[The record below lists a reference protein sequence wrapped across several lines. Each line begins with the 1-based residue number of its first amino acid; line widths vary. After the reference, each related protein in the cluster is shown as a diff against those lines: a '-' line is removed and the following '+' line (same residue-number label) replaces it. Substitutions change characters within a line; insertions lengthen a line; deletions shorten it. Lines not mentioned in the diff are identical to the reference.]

1 MSRTQRGRALSR
13 LRRSPGTPAGRPS
26 GGPHN
31 DIDLKGYCERSEA
44 ISAYRLLPLL
54 LAALLFA
61 AAPGWAGENDTG
73 QKLPRFVSLRSD
85 QVNLRVGP
93 GENYPIDWVLTRKE
107 MPVEIT
113 KEFENWRMI
122 RDWQGTE
129 GWVHERMLT
138 GKRAV
143 VIKGGIRTL
152 HRQPDVASPAVTRAE
167 PGVVAKLLE
176 CRADWCRID
185 AADHTGWA
193 QRGDLWGVYP
203 DEVVQ

>member
-1 MSRTQRGRALSR
+1 MSRRQAR
-13 LRRSPGTPAGRPS
+13 LWFASCLLGVLAAAVVVTAPPAAAA
-26 GGPHN
+26 
-31 DIDLKGYCERSEA
+31 ESEA
-44 ISAYRLLPLL
+44 
-54 LAALLFA
+54 
-61 AAPGWAGENDTG
+61 G

-93 GENYPIDWVLTRKE
+93 GENYPIEWVLTRKE
-107 MPVEIT
+107 MPVEIV

-143 VIKGGIRTL
+143 VVKGGIRTL
-152 HRQPDVASPAVTRAE
+152 HRQPDPASPAVARAQ
-167 PGVVAKLLE
+167 PGVIARLLE
-176 CRADWCRID
+176 CRSDWCRID
-185 AADHTGWA
+185 AADHAGWV

-203 DEVVQ
+203 DEIVQ

>member
-1 MSRTQRGRALSR
+1 MA
-13 LRRSPGTPAGRPS
+13 
-26 GGPHN
+26 
-31 DIDLKGYCERSEA
+31 
-44 ISAYRLLPLL
+44 RLLGVLMGAFVI
-54 LAALLFA
+54 AAPPGA
-61 AAPGWAGENDTG
+61 AAEGEVG

-93 GENYPIDWVLTRKE
+93 GENYPIEWVLTRKE
-107 MPVEIT
+107 MPVEIV

-143 VIKGGIRTL
+143 VVKGGIRTL
-152 HRQPDVASPAVTRAE
+152 HRQPDPASPAVARAQS
-167 PGVVAKLLE
+167 GVIARLLE

-185 AADHTGWA
+185 AADHVGWV

-203 DEVVQ
+203 DEIVQ

>member
-1 MSRTQRGRALSR
+1 
-13 LRRSPGTPAGRPS
+13 
-26 GGPHN
+26 
-31 DIDLKGYCERSEA
+31 
-44 ISAYRLLPLL
+44 
-54 LAALLFA
+54 LFA
-61 AAPGWAGENDTG
+61 ACLFVAPVATAAENDTG

-93 GENYPIDWVLTRKE
+93 GENYPIQWVLTRKE

-152 HRQPDVASPAVTRAE
+152 HRQPDVAAPPVARAE
-167 PGVVAKLLE
+167 PGVIAKLLE
-176 CRADWCRID
+176 CRADWCRVD
-185 AADHTGWA
+185 AADHTGWV

-203 DEVVQ
+203 GEVLQ

>member
-1 MSRTQRGRALSR
+1 MSRRQAR
-13 LRRSPGTPAGRPS
+13 LRFAACLLGVLAAAFVVPSPPAAAA
-26 GGPHN
+26 
-31 DIDLKGYCERSEA
+31 ESEA
-44 ISAYRLLPLL
+44 
-54 LAALLFA
+54 
-61 AAPGWAGENDTG
+61 G

-93 GENYPIDWVLTRKE
+93 GENYPIEWVLTRKE
-107 MPVEIT
+107 MPVEIV

-152 HRQPDVASPAVTRAE
+152 HRQPDPASLAVARPASSQS
-167 PGVVAKLLE
+167 
-176 CRADWCRID
+176 CSS
-185 AADHTGWA
+185 AAPTGA
-193 QRGDLWGVYP
+193 ASMPPIMPAGSSAATSGASTPTKSCNDP
-203 DEVVQ
+203 PTP

>member
-1 MSRTQRGRALSR
+1 MAVSSAWRQDPLRAGSAISNSRGGLSR
-13 LRRSPGTPAGRPS
+13 RQTRLRFVAHLLGVLMGSFVLAATPA
-26 GGPHN
+26 
-31 DIDLKGYCERSEA
+31 
-44 ISAYRLLPLL
+44 
-54 LAALLFA
+54 A
-61 AAPGWAGENDTG
+61 AADSEVG

-107 MPVEIT
+107 MPVEIV

-143 VIKGGIRTL
+143 IVRGGIRTL
-152 HRQPDVASPAVTRAE
+152 HRQPDVASPAVARAE
-167 PGVVAKLLE
+167 PGVVARLIE
-176 CRADWCRID
+176 CRADWCRIE
-185 AADHTGWA
+185 AADNAGWL

-203 DEVVQ
+203 DEIVQ

>member
-1 MSRTQRGRALSR
+1 MAVSSAWRQDPLRAGSAISNSRGGLSR
-13 LRRSPGTPAGRPS
+13 RQTRLRFVAHLLGVLMGSFVLAATPAAAA
-26 GGPHN
+26 
-31 DIDLKGYCERSEA
+31 DSEA
-44 ISAYRLLPLL
+44 
-54 LAALLFA
+54 
-61 AAPGWAGENDTG
+61 G

-93 GENYPIDWVLTRKE
+93 GENYPIEWVLTRKE
-107 MPVEIT
+107 MPVEIV

-143 VIKGGIRTL
+143 VVKGGIRTL
-152 HRQPDVASPAVTRAE
+152 HRQPDPASPAIARAQ
-167 PGVVAKLLE
+167 PGVIAKLLE

-185 AADHTGWA
+185 AADHAGWV

-203 DEVVQ
+203 DEIVQ